1 MAKIVINK
9 NFQSKYL
16 YRAYER
22 LVKPDYSINTS
33 IIKTRNNSTG
43 EVQNWTVGLNNAPVQ
58 AYNDLSSV
66 YKTTWAGVDKTASIT
81 YNGVP
86 YDNAQLVP
94 HQYFLC
100 DETFLT
106 LLNKINKT
114 AKNGMSSFPKLVN
127 SIDATAVTTANKTLN
142 LNMMLLSAT
151 LFSPKKTI
159 RDNAI
164 DYFVQSGIITS
175 TEGTQIKATT
185 STFNLIDPNVSIDSY
200 GGKYVP
206 KITDI
211 TTTYTSGTIDMSLP
225 KSLRLD
231 NPYKAVNNVANT
243 SLYLLVIP
251 YCDTKFVN
259 GLLNKIVV
267 TFSAP
272 ALSTEQQPNG
282 TVALGSECYMESDI
296 GIIQTGYNTFHNKAT
311 NTVVNQIPYIALSIT
326 EVGQGGD
333 IEFDHLDEIEYFDE
347 IKISMTLPKEYV

>member
-22 LVKPDYSINTS
+22 LVKPDYSINTAK
-33 IIKTRNNSTG
+33 IKGRNTSGVVINP
-43 EVQNWTVGLNNAPVQ
+43 WDVGPNNAPVQ

-66 YKTTWAGVDKTASIT
+66 YKTTWAGVDKTAST
-81 YNGVP
+81 YNN
-86 YDNAQLVP
+86 DDAHLVP

-282 TVALGSECYMESDI
+282 TVAYGSECYMESDI

-311 NTVVNQIPYIALSIT
+311 NTVVNQIPYIALSLT
-326 EVGQGGD
+326 ETGMGGD
-333 IEFDHLDEIEYFDE
+333 IEYDHLDEIEYLDE

>member
-22 LVKPDYSINTS
+22 LVKPDYSINTAK
-33 IIKTRNNSTG
+33 IKGRNPGGVVINP
-43 EVQNWTVGLNNAPVQ
+43 WDVGPNNAPVQ

-81 YNGVP
+81 S
-86 YDNAQLVP
+86 YDNAHLVP

-282 TVALGSECYMESDI
+282 VVAYGSECYTESDI

-333 IEFDHLDEIEYFDE
+333 IEFDHLDEIEYLDE